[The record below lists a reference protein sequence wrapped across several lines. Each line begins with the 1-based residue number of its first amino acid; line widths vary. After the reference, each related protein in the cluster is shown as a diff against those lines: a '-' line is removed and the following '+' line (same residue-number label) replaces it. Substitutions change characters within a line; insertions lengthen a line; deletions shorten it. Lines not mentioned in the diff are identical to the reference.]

1 MHGRTGVL
9 YSKATRI
16 MKKMMYINDFRL
28 SGFLAMFLFLLA
40 CRPNPEDH
48 PQSSTAYLFHD
59 PEVVVESISIQSISG
74 DEVDFILKDSSWVNR
89 DNQAMNASFADEML
103 DALNSASFETV
114 KESQE
119 VTARQALRDKG
130 LRVTVDWADGTK
142 KTFYLVTAF
151 DPSKTFVCFDS
162 DGTMKGDLHQAW
174 VSDVKKKITRDFTSA
189 FDPSMAEFGA
199 ESMRDRSILEINK
212 PLAQIQWID
221 VVFYD
226 TLGMSN
232 DESYVLDWAARTIHT
247 SVGDY
252 SVDTLRARSYIR
264 DFASIQVQ
272 RYNTAYEAQ
281 GRVRDNDKLV
291 SLIVHSA
298 AGGKWILHVYRMPC
312 TSSLGCAEGEYV
324 SDQYF
329 GEVEGQSSWFELQDF
344 AFMQPMVKPASFF
357 LP

>member
-1 MHGRTGVL
+1 
-9 YSKATRI
+9 
-16 MKKMMYINDFRL
+16 MKKMMYINNFRL
-28 SGFLAMFLFLLA
+28 SGFWAIFLFLLA
-40 CRPNPEDH
+40 CRPNLEDH
-48 PQSSTAYLFHD
+48 SQSSTPYLFHD

-103 DALNSASFETV
+103 DALNSASFKTV

-130 LRVTVDWADGTK
+130 LRVTVDWVDGTK

-162 DGTMKGDLHQAW
+162 DGTMKGNLHQAW
-174 VSDVKKKITRDFTSA
+174 VSDEKKKITRDFTSA

-199 ESMRDRSILEINK
+199 ESMRDRSILEMNK

-232 DESYVLDWAARTIHT
+232 DESYVLDWAAR
-247 SVGDY
+247 
-252 SVDTLRARSYIR
+252 IR
-264 DFASIQVQ
+264 
-272 RYNTAYEAQ
+272 
-281 GRVRDNDKLV
+281 
-291 SLIVHSA
+291 
-298 AGGKWILHVYRMPC
+298 
-312 TSSLGCAEGEYV
+312 
-324 SDQYF
+324 
-329 GEVEGQSSWFELQDF
+329 
-344 AFMQPMVKPASFF
+344 
-357 LP
+357 